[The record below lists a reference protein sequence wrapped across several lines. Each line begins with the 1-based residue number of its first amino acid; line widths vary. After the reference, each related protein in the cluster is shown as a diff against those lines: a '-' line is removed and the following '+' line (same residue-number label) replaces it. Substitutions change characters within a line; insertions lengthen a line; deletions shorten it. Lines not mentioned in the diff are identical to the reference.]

1 MHKSVLQHTS
11 VVVPCGKVGT
21 TVEGTGMKANLS
33 LCTQAFAFSVVPL
46 AQQSRRQGGW
56 SRGEAGAVEG
66 VRDDGGGVV
75 DKAGTIEGP

>member
-1 MHKSVLQHTS
+1 MHEPVLQHGS
-11 VVVPCGKVGT
+11 VVVPCGEVGT
-21 TVEGTGMKANLS
+21 TVEGTWTKANLS
-33 LCTQAFAFSVVPL
+33 LCTQALAFSAVPL

-75 DKAGTIEGP
+75 DEAGTVEGP